1 MKKGVF
7 VYPWQLL
14 PWVLA
19 PAVIPCVC
27 VCVCMFVE
35 MGWWQAPA
43 DQGLSLYVA
52 LVGLALLVGYAV
64 GAYRIQLF
72 KYGAMEVY
80 NAAAMTVPSGELP
93 HLSSL
98 C

>member
-1 MKKGVF
+1 MKKGVCF
-7 VYPWQLL
+7 YPWQLL

-19 PAVIPCVC
+19 PAVIPGGGVC
-27 VCVCMFVE
+27 VE

-43 DQGLSLYVA
+43 DQGLSLCVA

-80 NAAAMTVPSGELP
+80 NAAAMTVPSGELH